1 MAVESAEFLSGLV
14 PSSPTGTSVVSEGA
28 GHLRVIKSSLQNS
41 LPNVNEAVNAIHT
54 KATAPTSTS
63 AGLLWFDTTD
73 NVLKIRNEAD
83 SAWITLGIDPTTNY
97 GILGSKPVKAVTHA
111 IQSASSTL
119 RTGSYVDTGFTIT
132 HDKQSATSTLYI
144 YAGFHSSTFTSWDTV
159 STYRSFIRLAN
170 TSGTLITGTT
180 DDLLIADMKEDGHSV
195 SASAEMGFG
204 YSRIWKVTA
213 ANCPDGTSGNNTFD
227 IWNKQ
232 TNADDG
238 GTGFNN
244 GVMFV
249 MEIEE

>member
-1 MAVESAEFLSGLV
+1 MAVETGSWISDLV
-14 PSSPTGTSVVSEGA
+14 PAQPTGTSVVSEGA
-28 GHLRVIKSSLQNS
+28 GHLRIIKSILQLS
-41 LPNVNEAVNAIHT
+41 FPNVNDDVNAIHT

-97 GILGSKPVKAVTHA
+97 GILGSKPIKAVTHA
-111 IQSASSTL
+111 IQSASSSL
-119 RTGSYVDTGFTIT
+119 RSATYVDTGFAIT
-132 HDKQSATSTLYI
+132 HDKQSATSTLYVQLNCI
-144 YAGFHSSTFTSWDTV
+144 ANTFTNWDTV
-159 STYRSFIRLAN
+159 SSYSSFIRLAN

-180 DDLLIADMKEDGHSV
+180 DDLTIFQWADALDSSLSSANMSV
-195 SASAEMGFG
+195 G

-232 TNADDG
+232 TNAGDG
-238 GTGFNN
+238 GTSFQN
-244 GVMFV
+244 GVMMV
-249 MEIEE
+249 WEIEE

>member
-1 MAVESAEFLSGLV
+1 MAVETGSWISDLV
-14 PSSPTGTSVVSEGA
+14 PAQPTGTSVVSEGA
-28 GHLRVIKSSLQNS
+28 GHLRIIKSVLQLS
-41 LPNVNEAVNAIHT
+41 FPNVNDDVNAIHT

-63 AGLLWFDTTD
+63 AGLLWFDTTAD
-73 NVLKIRNEAD
+73 ELKIRNEAD

-119 RTGSYVDTGFTIT
+119 RSGSYVDTGFAIT

-144 YAGFHSSTFTSWDTV
+144 YAGFHSSTFTSFDTV
-159 STYRSFIRLAN
+159 SSYKSYIKLAN

-180 DDLLIADMKEDGHSV
+180 DNLLIADIKEAGMETS
-195 SASAEMGFG
+195 STAELGFG